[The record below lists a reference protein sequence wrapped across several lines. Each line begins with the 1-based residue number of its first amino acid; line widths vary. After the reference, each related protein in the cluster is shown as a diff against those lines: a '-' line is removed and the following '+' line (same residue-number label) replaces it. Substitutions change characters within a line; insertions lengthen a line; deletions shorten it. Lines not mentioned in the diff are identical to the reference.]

1 MKGKFIFIIPDG
13 GSYQLKVKPSSFS
26 EYPEGTQFNLTQ
38 GLGIPLGKFS
48 TDDLL
53 KVKAQIATELENR
66 MDLDEVVESNFN
78 NLKETIR
85 NAESSVIAQIMR
97 QTLDRLDVINSDEK
111 RAKTRLQILEDEL
124 RHRMLQDGVSEM
136 KFKGSIQATY
146 QKETVFNVGE
156 EGWDTVY
163 SGIVAET
170 LEHQIENTDL
180 SANVDISDVTTQLL
194 QTTQETL
201 LARIEI
207 LRGKLRREKDIH
219 GEDITSEL
227 SLLDDL
233 ATELKTVGVNF
244 NDDEIISSLVHNV
257 AYAMVDNV
265 RDGITN
271 IDAFSILQKRLTS
284 TTLKE
289 LLKQGEELP
298 RGVVSQEIQKL
309 KIKRTK

>member
-66 MDLDEVVESNFN
+66 MDLDDVVESNFN

-97 QTLDRLDVINSDEK
+97 KTLDRLDVINSDEK

>member
-66 MDLDEVVESNFN
+66 MDLDDVVESNFN

-85 NAESSVIAQIMR
+85 NVESSVIAQIMR

-298 RGVVSQEIQKL
+298 RGVVSQDIQKL